1 MKAKNFKSFSNLLS
15 NKYNKKFHGLMN
27 FNEALKTIKESNI
40 IKITVEGGCVVSV
53 DNLPKNCKYQII
65 DKDNN

>member
-27 FNEALKTIKESNI
+27 FDEALKTIKESYI
-40 IKITVEGGCVVSV
+40 IIITVVGGCVVSV
-53 DNLPKNCKYQII
+53 VKLPKNCKYQII